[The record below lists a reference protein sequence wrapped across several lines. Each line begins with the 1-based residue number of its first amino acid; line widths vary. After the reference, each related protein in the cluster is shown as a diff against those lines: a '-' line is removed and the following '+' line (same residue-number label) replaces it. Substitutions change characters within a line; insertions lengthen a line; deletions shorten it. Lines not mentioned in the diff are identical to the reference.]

1 MREESRRE
9 FTIDIGIDRYIY
21 IYIIIGCMSC
31 SYNGEYAQ

>member
-9 FTIDIGIDRYIY
+9 FTTDIGIDIY
-21 IYIIIGCMSC
+21 TYIIGCMSC

>member
-9 FTIDIGIDRYIY
+9 FTIDIGIDIYIY
-21 IYIIIGCMSC
+21 IYIIGCMSC